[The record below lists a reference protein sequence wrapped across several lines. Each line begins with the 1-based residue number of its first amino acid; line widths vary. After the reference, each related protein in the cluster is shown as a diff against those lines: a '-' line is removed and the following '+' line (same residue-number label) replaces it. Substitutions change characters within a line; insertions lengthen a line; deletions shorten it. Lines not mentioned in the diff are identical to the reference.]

1 MKSARVHT
9 YVSTLIVVAL
19 VAVFLAV
26 PIAGTT
32 MVTTDKNTTGAG
44 NAVIIQANL
53 GKPGGTA
60 TIEYYYDANNNGID
74 DDGSSWTP
82 ISQVQ
87 GGGSNSLIKGVS
99 NGIAYRWVPTSDLPP
114 GHYLVRVSDSDNST
128 PKIAPVD
135 LTRPTDPQIAFF
147 VDGNSANHVKPGGFV
162 TVQADVSNNCAL
174 CHSGDPSTW
183 TAANP
188 GFDEQKMKEHVK
200 ADLSGLSGKPN
211 DTAVP
216 AQMMLGHGKVGWNV
230 AVSPYLQEGAQ
241 SKLFFAVTE
250 ANLTISSRNVTGEES
265 NVTSGATS
273 NVTSGATSNATN
285 ILNETETAESN
296 STLMIEA
303 ISAPSYANDS
313 VGVNVTVKNR
323 GADMANSTYLVFES
337 LPKDISV
344 DNGGVFD
351 VPSNETAMYSVK
363 ITAASGASGSY
374 DLSFHAT
381 SGNVTSENRTIPVQ
395 IGAPSVSAAKSQ
407 SPIPGFEIVFALLGL
422 LGAAYVLSRRR

>member
-1 MKSARVHT
+1 MKRASART
-9 YVSTLIVVAL
+9 YVSIVLVAAL
-19 VAVFLAV
+19 VAVFVSV

-32 MVTTDKNTTGAG
+32 MVITDKSTTGAG

-53 GKPGGTA
+53 GKPGDTA
-60 TIEYYYDANNNGID
+60 EIEYYYDANKNGID
-74 DDGSSWTP
+74 DDGGSWTS

-87 GGGSNSLIKGVS
+87 DGGSNNLIKGASGGV
-99 NGIAYRWVPTSDLPP
+99 AYRWVPSSDLPP
-114 GHYLVRVSDSDNST
+114 GRYLVRVSDSDNST

-135 LTRPTDPQIAFF
+135 LTTPAAPQISFL
-147 VDGNSANHVKPGGFV
+147 VDGSTAGRVRPGGFV

-200 ADLSGLSGKPN
+200 ADLSGLSGKAD

-241 SKLFFAVTE
+241 SKLFFIVTE
-250 ANLTISSRNVTGEES
+250 ANLTISSHNATTEE
-265 NVTSGATS
+265 NNA
-273 NVTSGATSNATN
+273 TSGATSNATKNEKN

-296 STLMIEA
+296 STLTITA
-303 ISAPSYANDS
+303 ISAPTYVNDG
-313 VGVNVTVKNR
+313 VAVNVTVKNR
-323 GADMANSTYLVFES
+323 GADTANSTYLVFEN
-337 LPKDISV
+337 LPADISV

-351 VPSNETAMYSVK
+351 IASNSTAMFAVK

-374 DLSFHAT
+374 DLRFHAA
-381 SGNVTSENRTIPVQ
+381 SGNLTSENRTIPVQ
-395 IGAPSVSAAKSQ
+395 IGNPTASAAQSQ
-407 SPIPGFEIVFALLGL
+407 SPLPGFEVIFALLGL

>member
-1 MKSARVHT
+1 MRRASART
-9 YVSTLIVVAL
+9 YLSIVLVAAL
-19 VAVFLAV
+19 VAIFVAV

-32 MVTTDKNTTGAG
+32 MVTTDKSTTGAG

-53 GKPGGTA
+53 GKPGNTA
-60 TIEYYYDANNNGID
+60 KIEYYYDTNKNGID
-74 DDGSSWTP
+74 DDGSSWTS

-87 GGGSNSLIKGVS
+87 DGGSNNLIKGTS
-99 NGIAYRWVPTSDLPP
+99 GGIAYRWVPSSDLPP
-114 GHYLVRVSDSDNST
+114 GHYLIRVSDSDNST

-135 LTRPTDPQIAFF
+135 LTKPAAPQISFL
-147 VDGNSANHVKPGGFV
+147 VDGSTADRVKPGGFV

-183 TAANP
+183 TAANS

-200 ADLSGLSGKPN
+200 ADLSGLSGKAN

-241 SKLFFAVTE
+241 SKLFFIVTE
-250 ANLTISSRNVTGEES
+250 ANLTISSHNATKEENNATG
-265 NVTSGATS
+265 
-273 NVTSGATSNATN
+273 GATSNATKNEKN

-296 STLMIEA
+296 STLTVTA
-303 ISAPSYANDS
+303 ISAPTYINDS
-313 VGVNVTVKNR
+313 VAVNVTVKNR
-323 GADMANSTYLVFES
+323 GADTANSTYLVFEN
-337 LPKDISV
+337 LPADISV

-351 VPSNETAMYSVK
+351 IASNSTATFAVK
-363 ITAASGASGSY
+363 ITAASSASGNY
-374 DLSFHAT
+374 DLRFHAT
-381 SGNVTSENRTIPVQ
+381 SGNLTSENRTIPVQ
-395 IGAPSVSAAKSQ
+395 IGNPTASAAKSQ
-407 SPIPGFEIVFALLGL
+407 NPLPGFEVIFALLGL